1 MTMSYV
7 DGFVIPVAKEN
18 RAAYKKMAETA
29 AEVFKEY
36 GALQVVECWGEDL
49 PETAEGISFRNA
61 ARGKLSDTVVFSWV
75 MWPSKEARDE
85 GNEKVMED
93 PRMQAFEDMPFD
105 GAKLIY
111 GGFNV
116 LVEK

>member
-1 MTMSYV
+1 MSYV
-7 DGFVIPVAKEN
+7 DGFLIPVPKEN

-36 GALQVVECWGEDL
+36 GALQVVECWGDDL
-49 PETAEGISFRNA
+49 PEGDEGASFRNS
-61 ARGKLSDTVVFSWV
+61 ARGKLSDGVVFSWV

-85 GNEKVMED
+85 ANEKIMED
-93 PRMQAFEDMPFD
+93 PRMQPTEDMPFD
-105 GAKLIY
+105 GAKLVY
-111 GGFNV
+111 GGFQV